1 MTSFYTKNTK
11 NLDMFRAIQDSL
23 LQLQVWHADPT
34 PMLEC
39 QKDILNQA
47 VGGTEAITSD
57 LSLTTCTF
65 IMKPI
70 LSAVISVF
78 ERQFRPFLEGEF
90 INPSPEDFERASNA
104 ISHNMAA
111 ERILGLTDNL
121 LRKAPNASG
130 EFLSGK
136 IRFRLNKTHDW
147 LASHDDNS
155 RLSTFVISEGYK
167 AERDSREAS
176 KILHRELDQRRGAVK
191 QSREDAMRKSLSA
204 EIQELIVNPPAVGTV
219 PAQFKELP
227 ADIIEKLCHVLNHH
241 DFLSGQLIRHNW
253 YEDGQVTPYFGRLH
267 NSKVKTVRKISKVVI
282 PITYWPLTS
291 IEAEATERPESL
303 FLSDFITDVMT
314 KDLHFID

>member
-1 MTSFYTKNTK
+1 MCEILFTEKCTASALRTELLKNLGIQHVVEELRCLAIVGKTITGPWMTSFYTKNTK

-90 INPSPEDFERASNA
+90 INPSPEDLEKASNA

-121 LRKAPNASG
+121 LR
-130 EFLSGK
+130 
-136 IRFRLNKTHDW
+136 
-147 LASHDDNS
+147 
-155 RLSTFVISEGYK
+155 
-167 AERDSREAS
+167 
-176 KILHRELDQRRGAVK
+176 
-191 QSREDAMRKSLSA
+191 
-204 EIQELIVNPPAVGTV
+204 
-219 PAQFKELP
+219 
-227 ADIIEKLCHVLNHH
+227 
-241 DFLSGQLIRHNW
+241 
-253 YEDGQVTPYFGRLH
+253 
-267 NSKVKTVRKISKVVI
+267 
-282 PITYWPLTS
+282 
-291 IEAEATERPESL
+291 
-303 FLSDFITDVMT
+303 
-314 KDLHFID
+314 